1 MSWLDRLSDIRRKRT
16 AEIGEL
22 GHLNDDGEDDV
33 ENSPIDMSNFE
44 HTYNA

>member
-16 AEIGEL
+16 ACIGEL
-22 GHLNDDGEDDV
+22 GHLNDDDDDDV
-33 ENSPIDMSNFE
+33 ENSSIDMLNFE